1 MGQIDAPTAIKLTA
15 KVCHG
20 KEDMAT
26 TKVVGFDACMIVYS
40 VVDQIKYNCF
50 SKQEILR
57 KPYEATFIGNTC
69 PFAKNISISAPLFV
83 CL

>member
-1 MGQIDAPTAIKLTA
+1 MLRSKGISDGGWLGQIDAPTAIKLTA

-40 VVDQIKYNCF
+40 VVDQI
-50 SKQEILR
+50 
-57 KPYEATFIGNTC
+57 
-69 PFAKNISISAPLFV
+69 
-83 CL
+83 